1 LITSQTVRSGRPS
14 FESVTRWRAN
24 SYSMGPF
31 VPSETFRRYQL
42 EAGRRAAKAATVHGA
57 WSDPPT
63 TRWERNVPFYMDIL
77 SVVRG
82 AWSQQRVSEAIATN
96 AVTPTHASTASRKAG
111 LFP

>member
-1 LITSQTVRSGRPS
+1 
-14 FESVTRWRAN
+14 VTRWRAHA
-24 SYSMGPF
+24 YSLGPF
-31 VPSETFRRYQL
+31 VPSETFRRYPR

-63 TRWERNVPFYMDIL
+63 TRFERHAPFSMDIV

-82 AWSQQRVSEAIATN
+82 AWSQQRGSEDIATN

-111 LFP
+111 LVP